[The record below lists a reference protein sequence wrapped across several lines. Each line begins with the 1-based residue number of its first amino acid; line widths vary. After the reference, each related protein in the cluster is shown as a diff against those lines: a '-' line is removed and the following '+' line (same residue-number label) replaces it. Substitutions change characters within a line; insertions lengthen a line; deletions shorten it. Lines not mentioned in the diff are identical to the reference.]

1 MSRISKLA
9 VAVAVVSLVSLA
21 SASLHAATF
30 YVATNGSDSNPGSIT
45 QPFATITHASKSARA
60 GDIVYVR
67 GGVYQQLVEIAS
79 RGTASAR
86 ILFSP
91 YPGEQ
96 AVIDGSGGGTNTNA
110 VLLYA
115 TEYVDFSGFEVRN
128 ANRMGILAYKA
139 KHTRILDNVV
149 RGTVKSGIYVSY
161 SSAGHSHDITVSGN
175 TVYDA
180 VLENQNHNMSTGWS
194 QSIGIWRTDRSIVTN
209 NRVYRT
215 FGEGIVIG
223 LSTQSIVSR
232 NEVFDNYSVQIYLDN
247 ARSTVVSENLVYS
260 TGDSRYYRGG
270 HPAHGIGM
278 ANETYRDTN
287 PLSDNQIIN
296 NLIVNSR
303 YGIYYG
309 NYESGGGLK
318 STLIANNTVYNA
330 TDRLLSISSDA
341 HSGSLVANNIFYQV
355 SGSGMASV
363 AGSGITYRNNN
374 WYGGSAG
381 AAAGSGDVV
390 GDPRLAKPGSF
401 RAEDYRLTSSSPVIA
416 AGVTLSQ
423 VPTDFFGASRGS
435 ANDIGKHHLGGAT
448 APAPD
453 TQAPSVPTGL
463 TVTGTTTSSINLA
476 WNASTDNVGVT
487 GYRIYRN
494 GSFLTSIGG
503 TSYSDSGLASSTSY
517 SYRVSA
523 FDAAGNESAQSSSV
537 TGTTSAATLK
547 AMRVANVAIDV
558 KSKGSGWDLTPTVTV
573 VDADGRAVS
582 GATVTGSWSGA
593 ATGTLNAVTDSSG
606 NARFQSQ
613 RTTNTGT
620 ATFTVNN
627 VSHSTFVY
635 NSSLNTMTS
644 ASVTLSGTKL
654 RGAGKQ

>member
-1 MSRISKLA
+1 MKRFSKLA
-9 VAVAVVSLVSLA
+9 VVVLLSSLA

-30 YVATNGSDSNPGSIT
+30 YVATNGSDSNPGTIT
-45 QPFATITHASKSARA
+45 QPFATINHASKSARA
-60 GDIVYVR
+60 GDTVYVR
-67 GGVYQQLVEIAS
+67 GGIYNQLVEIGS

-86 ILFSP
+86 ILFAP

-96 AVIDGSGGGTNTNA
+96 AIIDGSGGATNTNA

-128 ANRMGILAYKA
+128 AKRMGILAYKA
-139 KHTRILDNVV
+139 KHTRILDNVIS
-149 RGTVKSGIYVSY
+149 GTVKGGIYVSY
-161 SSAGHSHDITVSGN
+161 SSAGHSYDITVSGN
-175 TVYDA
+175 TVFDA
-180 VLENQNHNMSTGWS
+180 VLENQFHNMSTGWS

-223 LSTQSIVSR
+223 LSNQALVSR

-247 ARSTVVSENLVYS
+247 ARSTIVSENLVYS

-278 ANETYRDTN
+278 ANETYSDKN
-287 PLSDNQIIN
+287 PLADNRIIN
-296 NLIVNSR
+296 NLIINSR

-309 NYESGGGLK
+309 NYEDGGGLK

-330 TDRLLSISSDA
+330 TDRILSISSDA
-341 HSGSLVANNIFYQV
+341 HSNSLVANNVFYQV

-381 AAAGSGDVV
+381 AAAGTGDVV

-401 RAEDYRLTSSSPVIA
+401 RAEDYRLTSTSPVIA
-416 AGVTLSQ
+416 AGVSLSQ

-435 ANDIGKHHLGGAT
+435 SNDIGKHHLGGT
-448 APAPD
+448 SAPAPD
-453 TQAPSVPTGL
+453 TQAPSIPAGL
-463 TVTGTTTSSINLA
+463 AVTGTTTSSIGLA
-476 WNASTDNVGVT
+476 WNASTDDVGVT

-494 GSFLTSIGG
+494 GGLLTSVAG
-503 TSYSDSGLASSTSY
+503 TSFSDAGLTAGTSY

-523 FDAAGNESAQSSSV
+523 FDAAGNESAQSSNV
-537 TGTTSAATLK
+537 TGTTSSPTLK
-547 AMRVANVAIDV
+547 AMRVSNVTINV
-558 KSKGSGWDLTPTVTV
+558 QSKGGGWDLIPTVTI

-593 ATGTLNAVTDSSG
+593 TTGTLTAVTDSNG

-613 RTTNTGT
+613 HTTNTGT

-627 VSHSTFVY
+627 VSHSSFVY
-635 NSSLNTMTS
+635 DSRLNTMTS
-644 ASVTLSGTKL
+644 ATVTLSGTKT
-654 RGAGKQ
+654 RGAGKK